1 MQRHRS
7 PTLFLQMENKHEYRT
22 LEEIRQRKNE
32 LRRQIDRDNE
42 HISKLWGSLFVK
54 RKDSTTGQF
63 VTNLLSHGAMM
74 IDAFLVVRKLRRD
87 YGGLT
92 QLFRRQR

>member
-1 MQRHRS
+1 MDKTHD
-7 PTLFLQMENKHEYRT
+7 YRT

-32 LRRQIDRDNE
+32 LRRQIARDNE
-42 HISKLWGSLFVK
+42 HISQLWGSLFVK

-74 IDAFLVVRKLRRD
+74 IDAFLLVRKLRRD
-87 YGGLT
+87 YGGLM
-92 QLFRRQR
+92 QSLRRKKS

>member
-1 MQRHRS
+1 MDKTHD
-7 PTLFLQMENKHEYRT
+7 YRT

-42 HISKLWGSLFVK
+42 HISQLWGSLFVK
-54 RKDSTTGQF
+54 RKDTTTGQF

-74 IDAFLVVRKLRRD
+74 IDAFLLVRKLRRD
-87 YGGLT
+87 YGGLI
-92 QLFRRQR
+92 QSLRRKKS

>member
-1 MQRHRS
+1 MDKTHD
-7 PTLFLQMENKHEYRT
+7 YRT

-42 HISKLWGSLFVK
+42 HISQLWGSLFVK
-54 RKDSTTGQF
+54 RKDSSTGQF

-74 IDAFLVVRKLRRD
+74 IDAFLLVRKLRRD
-87 YGGLT
+87 YGGLM
-92 QLFRRQR
+92 QSLRRKKS

>member
-1 MQRHRS
+1 MDKTHD
-7 PTLFLQMENKHEYRT
+7 YRT

-42 HISKLWGSLFVK
+42 HISQLWGSLFVK
-54 RKDSTTGQF
+54 RQESTTGQF

-74 IDAFLVVRKLRRD
+74 IDAFLMVRKLRRD
-87 YGGLT
+87 YGGVIQSL
-92 QLFRRQR
+92 RRKKT

>member
-1 MQRHRS
+1 MDKTHD
-7 PTLFLQMENKHEYRT
+7 YRT

-42 HISKLWGSLFVK
+42 HISQLWGSLFVK

-74 IDAFLVVRKLRRD
+74 IDTFLLVRKLRRD
-87 YGGLT
+87 YGGLM
-92 QLFRRQR
+92 QSLRRKKS

>member
-1 MQRHRS
+1 MDKTHD
-7 PTLFLQMENKHEYRT
+7 YRT

-42 HISKLWGSLFVK
+42 HISQLWGSLFVN

-74 IDAFLVVRKLRRD
+74 IDAFLLVRKLRRD
-87 YGGLT
+87 YGGLM
-92 QLFRRQR
+92 QSLRRKKS

>member
-1 MQRHRS
+1 MDKTHD
-7 PTLFLQMENKHEYRT
+7 YRT

-42 HISKLWGSLFVK
+42 HISQLWGSLFVK

-74 IDAFLVVRKLRRD
+74 IDAFLLVRKLRRD
-87 YGGLT
+87 YGGLM
-92 QLFRRQR
+92 QSLRRKKS

>member
-1 MQRHRS
+1 MDKNQD
-7 PTLFLQMENKHEYRT
+7 YRT

-42 HISKLWGSLFVK
+42 HISQLWGSLFVK

-63 VTNLLSHGAMM
+63 VTNLLSHGAMV
-74 IDAFLVVRKLRRD
+74 IDAFLLVRKLRRD
-87 YGGLT
+87 YGGLI
-92 QLFRRQR
+92 QSLRRKKS

>member
-1 MQRHRS
+1 MDKTHD
-7 PTLFLQMENKHEYRT
+7 YRT

-42 HISKLWGSLFVK
+42 HISQLWGSLFVK

-74 IDAFLVVRKLRRD
+74 IDAFLLVRKLRRD
-87 YGGLT
+87 YGGLM
-92 QLFRRQR
+92 QSLRSKKS

>member
-1 MQRHRS
+1 MDKTR
-7 PTLFLQMENKHEYRT
+7 EYRT

-42 HISKLWGSLFVK
+42 HISKLWESLFIK

-63 VTNLLSHGAMM
+63 VTNLLSHGALV
-74 IDAFLVVRKLRRD
+74 IDAFLLVRKLRRD
-87 YGGLT
+87 YGGLK
-92 QLFRRQR
+92 QIFQHPR